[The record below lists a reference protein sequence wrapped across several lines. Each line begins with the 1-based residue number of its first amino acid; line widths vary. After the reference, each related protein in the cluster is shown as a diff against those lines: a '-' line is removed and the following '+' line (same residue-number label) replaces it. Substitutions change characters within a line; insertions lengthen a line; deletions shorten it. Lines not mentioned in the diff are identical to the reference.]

1 MTDEP
6 DPPRKLYGFKPAE
19 FETANE
25 PPRNPVP
32 AAESQ
37 PAPDPG
43 ITRVHE
49 GRIDVRELARIATGD
64 GAVLGHNA
72 TANRPN
78 EVHGI
83 LRENFERD
91 KAAGWYE
98 VDPREDKRRVR
109 RIRNYWILLVV
120 VDAPLGLFAY
130 KIGHGAAIPFVCT
143 VAAIALFTTWWT
155 WETWFLRT
163 D

>member
-6 DPPRKLYGFKPAE
+6 DPPRKFYGFKSAE
-19 FETANE
+19 FEAANE
-25 PPRNPVP
+25 PPRNPAP

-37 PAPDPG
+37 PVPDPG

-49 GRIDVRELARIATGD
+49 GRIDVGELARIATGD
-64 GAVLGHNA
+64 SALLGHNLP
-72 TANRPN
+72 ANRPN

-83 LRENFERD
+83 LHENFARD
-91 KAAGWYE
+91 KAAGWYD
-98 VDPREDKRRVR
+98 VDPREDKRRMR

-120 VDAPLGLFAY
+120 VDAPLSLFAY
-130 KIGHGAAIPFVCT
+130 KIGHGAAIPFVLAI
-143 VAAIALFTTWWT
+143 AAIALFSSWWT

>member
-25 PPRNPVP
+25 APRNPAP
-32 AAESQ
+32 ASESQ
-37 PAPDPG
+37 PVPDPG

-49 GRIDVRELARIATGD
+49 GRIDVRDLARIASGD
-64 GAVLGHNA
+64 GAALGHNA

-98 VDPREDKRRVR
+98 VDPREDKRRMR

-120 VDAPLGLFAY
+120 VDAPLGFFAY
-130 KIGHGAAIPFVCT
+130 KIGHGAAIPFVCAI
-143 VAAIALFTTWWT
+143 AAIALFTTWWT